1 MDNGSAA
8 VAIVTDGSSFVL
20 IRRALFQGDPWSGN
34 FALPGGHIKAGETPE
49 EAVLREIT
57 EEIGLTFRSSDIA
70 GSLETA
76 HPVSRPWMDVYPF
89 IIRAAGF
96 QGIVNGKE
104 VSESRIVRFD
114 SGKVAVNSENG
125 KPSLDFDGWIVWGL
139 TYRILRSYAR
149 SKGPY

>member
-1 MDNGSAA
+1 
-8 VAIVTDGSSFVL
+8 
-20 IRRALFQGDPWSGN
+20 
-34 FALPGGHIKAGETPE
+34 
-49 EAVLREIT
+49 
-57 EEIGLTFRSSDIA
+57 
-70 GSLETA
+70 
-76 HPVSRPWMDVYPF
+76 MDVYPF
-89 IIRAAGF
+89 IIRTAGF

-125 KPSLDFDGWIVWGL
+125 RPSLDFDGWIVWGL